1 MGKLMAD
8 FEEKSYRL
16 NDAEPHEVL
25 RELMSAPGLRQG
37 DLAPLL
43 GSKGRVS
50 EVLNGK
56 RAVSKAQAKTLA
68 DYFHVSAELFI

>member
-1 MGKLMAD
+1 
-8 FEEKSYRL
+8 
-16 NDAEPHEVL
+16 
-25 RELMSAPGLRQG
+25 MSAPGLRQG

-56 RAVSKAQAKTLA
+56 RAVSKAQAKTLPITST
-68 DYFHVSAELFI
+68 FPRSCLFSLRRLVKIYPVTYQ